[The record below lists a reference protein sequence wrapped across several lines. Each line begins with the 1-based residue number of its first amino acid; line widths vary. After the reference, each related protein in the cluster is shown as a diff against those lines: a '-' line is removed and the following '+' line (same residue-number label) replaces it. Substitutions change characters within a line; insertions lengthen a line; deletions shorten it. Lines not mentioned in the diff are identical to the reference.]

1 MHAISV
7 IPAELIT
14 AYRETLFRVETSE
27 LAFNLIIDQVSDELK
42 ALHKQYNVTCSTFI
56 TACNPYSEELGDAAN
71 AEKQIALANELN
83 NRSLQYFHGVGEHPS
98 GEWAGEPS
106 YLVLGISLEAA
117 KILGKQYEQNAIVC
131 CGSDAVPQLIL
142 LR

>member
-7 IPAELIT
+7 IPAELIA
-14 AYRETLFRVETSE
+14 AYRETLFRVESPA
-27 LAFNLIIDQVSDELK
+27 LAFNLIIEQVSDELN
-42 ALHKQYNVTCSTFI
+42 ALHQQYNVTCSTFI
-56 TACNPYSEELGDAAN
+56 TACNPYSKELGDIAN
-71 AEKQIALANELN
+71 AERQLSLANELN
-83 NRSLQYFHGVGEHPS
+83 NRSLQYLHGIGNHPS
-98 GEWAGEPS
+98 GDWPGEPS

-117 KILGKQYEQNAIVC
+117 KMLGKQYEQNAIVW